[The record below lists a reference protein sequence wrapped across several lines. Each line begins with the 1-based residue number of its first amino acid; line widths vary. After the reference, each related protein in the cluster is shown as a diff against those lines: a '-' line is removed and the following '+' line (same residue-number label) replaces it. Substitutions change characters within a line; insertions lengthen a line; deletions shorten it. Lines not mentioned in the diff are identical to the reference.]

1 MLGLSSKRHATN
13 TQDSDRPDWT
23 RSGDLLQTDRDT
35 RRRGPRV
42 LQPRRHALPNEAA
55 LGSPGGGA
63 GPTGG
68 CVAACSRTQ
77 SMLRPAPWRPLPRE
91 GWARARAADR
101 DGQAHARV
109 SITEGRAATNTEY
122 LRTTYLAGSN
132 ADRSSALGLR
142 LNQQNKT
149 KKNKN
154 IITL

>member
-1 MLGLSSKRHATN
+1 M
-13 TQDSDRPDWT
+13 
-23 RSGDLLQTDRDT
+23 
-35 RRRGPRV
+35 
-42 LQPRRHALPNEAA
+42 
-55 LGSPGGGA
+55 
-63 GPTGG
+63 
-68 CVAACSRTQ
+68 AACSRTQ
-77 SMLRPAPWRPLPRE
+77 SMLRPAPRRPLPRE